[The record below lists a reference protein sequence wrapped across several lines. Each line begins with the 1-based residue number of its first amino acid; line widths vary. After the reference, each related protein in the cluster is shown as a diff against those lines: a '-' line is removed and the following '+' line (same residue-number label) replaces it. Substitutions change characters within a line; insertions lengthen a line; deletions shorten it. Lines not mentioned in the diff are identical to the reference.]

1 MQKSQKKKKKKDK
14 HTLLA
19 KESAAHMD
27 TQSRIQWRAGI
38 PSEEKPITILLIPYP
53 INPMSESTPDKPL
66 N

>member
-1 MQKSQKKKKKKDK
+1 MQKSQKKKKKDNHKN
-14 HTLLA
+14 LA

-38 PSEEKPITILLIPYP
+38 PSEEKPITILLIPSP